1 MMNYL
6 NKQKQNQLLTK
17 NLNEYPLHTSLIKKT
32 IIKRYTDSK
41 LIRKLPFYKSFLE
54 EPNI

>member
-17 NLNEYPLHTSLIKKT
+17 NLSECPLHASLIKKP
-32 IIKRYTDSK
+32 IIKRYTDRK
-41 LIRKLPFYKSFLE
+41 LIRKRLFYKSFLE